1 MNPSKGL
8 WVKEKYGWL
17 SKSNRPGSGKY
28 NDYNYNFTFFLGDK
42 RSLSFPEIDNLIQ
55 IFNYDMDA
63 KEIKKVKSIVRMFK
77 QIQNYSLKKDGK
89 IININ
94 SKIDLE
100 KIWK

>member
-1 MNPSKGL
+1 
-8 WVKEKYGWL
+8 
-17 SKSNRPGSGKY
+17 
-28 NDYNYNFTFFLGDK
+28 
-42 RSLSFPEIDNLIQ
+42 
-55 IFNYDMDA
+55 MDV